1 MHRKSGKLVATCF
14 SERVSRSPN
23 PLTHG
28 CPEGATAE
36 WGILCPK
43 RHAIDSRSNLGRHC
57 LCAKVWNMCGL
68 RLNVY
73 MCAKG
78 GLGPRRYFKTT
89 LTSRMPIFTPGFFPF
104 GSKIHSRAHV
114 CQKLPQGLGKPRNRA
129 DMLRRTRVD
138 SETRKPHADPRTI
151 ASHWKHNDAIP
162 TSRKFQPHPEAQA
175 EDKSI
180 PRTGKILLRPT
191 RSHKRAATKPR
202 QSAERKQAPRCAH
215 RVSLKT

>member
-89 LTSRMPIFTPGFFPF
+89 LTSRMPIFTPGLFPLRLQNSLARSCLPAVAARLRQTAQSRGHAAAHARRF
-104 GSKIHSRAHV
+104 GNTKTPRRPPHNSIALETQR
-114 CQKLPQGLGKPRNRA
+114 CDTNLP
-129 DMLRRTRVD
+129 
-138 SETRKPHADPRTI
+138 
-151 ASHWKHNDAIP
+151 
-162 TSRKFQPHPEAQA
+162 
-175 EDKSI
+175 
-180 PRTGKILLRPT
+180 
-191 RSHKRAATKPR
+191 
-202 QSAERKQAPRCAH
+202 
-215 RVSLKT
+215 